1 MPSKYADVDECATK
15 QCGDD
20 SLCQNYHGGYDCECN
35 AIGYYKVNN
44 KGECK
49 RKVFLKNTCK
59 IGGGFLRYSAKN
71 AFCFILNVLNLGNV
85 SMEKTFYDCFKNAT
99 AFHR

>member
-44 KGECK
+44 KGDCK
-49 RKVFLKNTCK
+49 RKVLNTFR
-59 IGGGFLRYSAKN
+59 IGGGFLKHIVQKFFLFYSESFKSEQRISGKN
-71 AFCFILNVLNLGNV
+71 
-85 SMEKTFYDCFKNAT
+85 YDCFKNT
-99 AFHR
+99 NSFQR

>member
-44 KGECK
+44 KGACK
-49 RKVFLKNTCK
+49 CKVLNTFK
-59 IGGGFLRYSAKN
+59 IGGGFLKDIAQKN
-71 AFCFILNVLNLGNV
+71 SFCFILNLLNLSNV
-85 SMEKTFYDCFKNAT
+85 SMEKNYDCFKNT
-99 AFHR
+99 NSFQR

>member
-20 SLCQNYHGGYDCECN
+20 SLCQNYHGGYDCECS

-49 RKVFLKNTCK
+49 RKVFSKNTFK
-59 IGGGFLRYSAKN
+59 IGGGFLEIDCKKCFLLYSESLKYGQRISRKN
-71 AFCFILNVLNLGNV
+71 IL
-85 SMEKTFYDCFKNAT
+85 
-99 AFHR
+99 

>member
-1 MPSKYADVDECATK
+1 MEKGWTTTTEIKSYERSWAISNLPSKYADVDECARK

-49 RKVFLKNTCK
+49 RKVFLKNTFK
-59 IGGGFLRYSAKN
+59 IGGGFPKDIVQKMLFAL
-71 AFCFILNVLNLGNV
+71 FWIF
-85 SMEKTFYDCFKNAT
+85 
-99 AFHR
+99 

>member
-1 MPSKYADVDECATK
+1 MVLFFCFLDVFIIFDGKGWTTTTEIKSYELSSAISNLPFKYADVDECATK

-49 RKVFLKNTCK
+49 RKVF
-59 IGGGFLRYSAKN
+59 
-71 AFCFILNVLNLGNV
+71 
-85 SMEKTFYDCFKNAT
+85 
-99 AFHR
+99 

>member
-20 SLCQNYHGGYDCECN
+20 SLCQNYHGGYDCECS

-49 RKVFLKNTCK
+49 RKVFLKNTFK
-59 IGGGFLRYSAKN
+59 IGGGFLKDRVQKMLFVYFESFKSRQRINGKN
-71 AFCFILNVLNLGNV
+71 IL
-85 SMEKTFYDCFKNAT
+85 
-99 AFHR
+99 